1 MIQFS
6 KSLFFLIF
14 FFVLNIYP
22 QQSEYNFEVP
32 TKEKLLP
39 YNLTAKVPA
48 NKPIISLALS
58 GGGARGLSQIG
69 VLKALLENDIEPDI
83 IVGTSMGGIVGGL
96 YSAGY
101 SISQLEQIALNT
113 DWNDLLTFNN
123 RDTRRDLFI
132 EQKIIQDKSFLTLRL
147 DGLTPIIPTS
157 FNDGQKLSNY
167 LNVLTFEAP
176 LHADES
182 FDLLRTKFRA
192 VCTNLINGEIVVLR
206 SGSLSKAL
214 RASSS
219 VTFFLAPVRYDSLIL
234 VDGGLV
240 ANVPVEIAKSEN
252 PDFII
257 AVDVTSPLWGE
268 EDLEY
273 PWIVADQ
280 IVSIPMRKLNKSQLN
295 LADIVISPDLTN
307 YTATNFTR
315 IDSLIIFGYE
325 SSLDIIKK
333 IKVHISNIY
342 EKKISDEKFFFKNL
356 TFDSSFDSTELSY
369 FIELASID
377 SVSNI
382 DVQIRLEELF
392 ATGYYDS
399 LSIKSISDS
408 NKTILS
414 LIKKKNPLVKNLMLF
429 GVSKIPSSNINEIF
443 REVVNNPYST
453 IKLSEALTK
462 LISIYREEGLSLA
475 KVQEIR
481 FDEETQRLIVFI
493 DEGIISRIEVTG
505 NEKTDRE
512 VITREIPVSVGDF
525 FKIKNIEKG
534 LRNLRSTGLFEFVE
548 ITVAEINGQNTLN
561 IIVTEKPT
569 GLIRFSN
576 RIDNEYK
583 FQLGIDVREE
593 NLFGTGS
600 EIGFTFFSGT
610 RNRLFSI
617 DNKSNRIFSTY
628 LTYKL
633 NAFYNFRDIYTFET
647 ISKSDTRFSRIIN
660 GEYRQINYGLSLSLG
675 TQVERFGNLIFEGK
689 YQVDEIKNL
698 SNNNVQPFNIR
709 FFSLKVSSTVDTQ
722 DKFPYPER
730 GIYFNGYYETAQ
742 SFLISDLGY
751 TIFAFDYKNFFS
763 LITDNVISTRFR
775 WGFADNTLPLSQ
787 HFSLGGQ
794 NSFYGLRDYEY
805 RGRQIFAAA
814 ISYRYKLPFKIFFP
828 TYLETRYDIGNVWEN
843 QEQIRFKDLKHG
855 IGASVS
861 FDTPI
866 GPAEF
871 SMGRSFIIKNTIPK
885 NQISWG
891 DIQFYFSIGFYY

>member
-14 FFVLNIYP
+14 FLVVSLYP
-22 QQSEYNFEVP
+22 QQSEYSFEVSK
-32 TKEKLLP
+32 KEKLLP
-39 YNLTAKVPA
+39 YKLTAKVPA

-69 VLKALLENDIEPDI
+69 VLKALLENDIKPDI

-101 SISQLEQIALNT
+101 SIEQLEQIALNT

-123 RDTRRDLFI
+123 RDTRRDLFV
-132 EQKIIQDKSFLTLRL
+132 EQKLTQDRSFLTLRL
-147 DGLTPIIPTS
+147 DGFTPIIPTS

-167 LNVLTFEAP
+167 LNVLTFDAP

-192 VCTNLINGEIVVLR
+192 VCTNLISGEIVVLR

-219 VTFFLAPVRYDSLIL
+219 VTFFLAPVKYDSLIL

-240 ANVPVEIAKSEN
+240 ANVPVEIAREEN
-252 PDFII
+252 PDFVI

-268 EDLEY
+268 TDLEY

-295 LADIVISPDLTN
+295 KSDVIISPELTN
-307 YTATNFTR
+307 YTSTNFTR
-315 IDSLIIFGYE
+315 IDSLIMLGYE
-325 SSLDIIKK
+325 SSLDIIKE
-333 IKVHISNIY
+333 IKLQISDIY
-342 EKKISDEKFFFKNL
+342 EKKISEEKFFFKNL
-356 TFDSSFDSTELSY
+356 TFDSSFDSTELTY
-369 FIELASID
+369 FIELSTKD

-382 DVQIRLEELF
+382 DIQISLEELF
-392 ATGYYDS
+392 ATGYYDD

-408 NKTILS
+408 NRTILT
-414 LIKKKNPLVKNLMLF
+414 LIKKKNPLVKNLMLL

-443 REVVNNPYST
+443 KEIVNNPYST

-481 FDEETQRLIVFI
+481 FEEDTQRLIVFI
-493 DEGIISRIEVTG
+493 DEGIVSRIEVTG
-505 NEKTDRE
+505 NEKTDRD

-548 ITVAEINGQNTLN
+548 ITVAELNGQNTLN

-583 FQLGIDVREE
+583 FQLGIDIREE

-617 DNKSNRIFSTY
+617 DNKSNRIFNTY

-633 NAFYNFRDIYTFET
+633 NAFHNFRDIYTFET
-647 ISKSDTRFSRIIN
+647 ISKSDTRFSRVTN

-689 YQVDEIKNL
+689 YQVDEIKNI
-698 SNNNVQPFNIR
+698 SNNIVQPFNIR
-709 FFSLKVSSTVDTQ
+709 FLSLKISSTIDTQ

-751 TIFAFDYKNFFS
+751 TVFAFDYKNFFS
-763 LITDNVISTRFR
+763 LFTDNVISTKFR

-794 NSFYGLRDYEY
+794 SSFYGLRDFEY
-805 RGRQIFAAA
+805 RGRQIFSASV
-814 ISYRYKLPFKIFFP
+814 SYRYKLPFKIFFP
-828 TYLETRYDIGNVWEN
+828 TYLETRYDLGNVWEN

-855 IGASVS
+855 IGTSIS
-861 FDTPI
+861 FDTHI

-871 SMGRSFIIKNTIPK
+871 SIGRSFIIKNTIPK

-891 DIQFYFSIGFYY
+891 DILFYFSIGFYY

>member
-1 MIQFS
+1 MNQFS
-6 KSLFFLIF
+6 NILFFLIF
-14 FFVLNIYP
+14 FIAVNGYS
-22 QQSEYNFEVP
+22 QSEYSFTVP
-32 TKEKLLP
+32 KKDKLLP

-69 VLKALLENDIEPDI
+69 VLKALHENQIEPDI
-83 IVGTSMGGIVGGL
+83 IAGTSMGGIVGGL

-101 SISQLEQIALNT
+101 SVEQLENIALST

-123 RDTRRDLFI
+123 RDKRRDLFV
-132 EQKIIQDKSFLTLRL
+132 EQKLIQDRSFLTLRL

-167 LNVLTFEAP
+167 LNILTFDAP
-176 LHADES
+176 LRSDDS
-182 FDLLRTKFRA
+182 FDRLKARFRA
-192 VCTNLINGEIVVLR
+192 VCTNLINGDVVVLN

-240 ANVPVEIAKSEN
+240 ANVPVEIARWEN
-252 PDFII
+252 PDFVI

-268 EDLEY
+268 SDLEY

-280 IVSIPMRKLNKSQLN
+280 IVSIPIRKLNKNQLN
-295 LADIVISPDLTN
+295 QADVVLSPELKD
-307 YTATNFTR
+307 YTSTNFSR
-315 IDSLIIFGYE
+315 VDSLILLGYE
-325 SSLDIIKK
+325 SSLGFVKEIKTK
-333 IKVHISNIY
+333 INTIY
-342 EKKISDEKFFFKNL
+342 ENKISREKFFFKNL
-356 TFDSSFDSTELSY
+356 TFDNSFDSTELSY
-369 FIELASID
+369 FADFISLD
-377 SVSNI
+377 SVSNTDI
-382 DVQIRLEELF
+382 QIQLEKLF
-392 ATGYYDS
+392 CSGYYED
-399 LSIKSISDS
+399 LSIKTTSDS
-408 NKTILS
+408 NKTILT
-414 LIKKKNPLVKNLMLF
+414 LVKKKNPLVKNLMLF
-429 GVSKIPSSNINEIF
+429 GVSKVPTSNINEIF
-443 REVVNNPYST
+443 KEVVQNPYST

-462 LISIYREEGLSLA
+462 LITIYKNEGLSLA
-475 KVQEIR
+475 KVQEIK
-481 FDEETQRLIVFI
+481 FEEETGRLIVFI
-493 DEGIISRIEVTG
+493 DEGIISIIEVTG
-505 NEKTDRE
+505 NEKTNDD

-525 FKIKNIEKG
+525 FRIKDIEKG

-548 ITVAEINGQNTLN
+548 ITVAEESGQNILN

-583 FQLGIDVREE
+583 FQIGIDIREE
-593 NLFGTGS
+593 NLLGTGS
-600 EIGFTFFSGT
+600 EIGLTFFTGT

-617 DNKSNRIFSTY
+617 DHKSNRIFNTY
-628 LTYKL
+628 LTYKV
-633 NAFYNFRDIYTFET
+633 NAFHNFKDIYTFET
-647 ISKSDTRFSRIIN
+647 IFTSDTRFSRLIN
-660 GEYRQINYGLSLSLG
+660 GEYRQINYGFSLAAG

-689 YQVDEIKNL
+689 YQMDELRNL
-698 SNNNVQPFNIR
+698 SNNIAQPFKTK
-709 FFSLKVSSTVDTQ
+709 FLSLKISSTIDTQ
-722 DKFPYPER
+722 DKYPFPEK

-751 TIFAFDYKNFFS
+751 TIFAFDYKNYFS
-763 LITDNVISTRFR
+763 IFTDNVISTRFR

-794 NSFYGLRDYEY
+794 DSFFGMRDYEY
-805 RGRQIFAAA
+805 RGRQILSTS
-814 ISYRYKLPFKIFFP
+814 ISYRLKFPFKIFFP
-828 TYLETRYDIGNVWEN
+828 AYLQLRYDLGNVWEN

-855 IGASVS
+855 IGTSLS

-871 SMGRSFIIKNTIPK
+871 SVGRSFIIKNTIPK

-891 DIQFYFSIGFYY
+891 DILFYFSIGFYY